1 MDCWRLVGW
10 VTTLFLGS
18 LTADGGPVAKPGT
31 DGALVVAYRGEAY
44 IEFRSWVLSLSIDLG
59 PYATHLR
66 RLDQEIERYEQEV
79 GRIPAIFNRRTD
91 LGTLFNFTSA
101 DVGTAST
108 MHRKSQVLWML

>member
-1 MDCWRLVGW
+1 MGWIAILIVG
-10 VTTLFLGS
+10 T
-18 LTADGGPVAKPGT
+18 LTAAGDPVAKPGT

-91 LGTLFNFTSA
+91 LVMEELHTVMYRGRPT
-101 DVGTAST
+101 
-108 MHRKSQVLWML
+108 